1 LNIKKHIIKFF
12 AIFIL
17 VIFTFGCTKKTL
29 VSVDATVTVTKAV
42 DSLPCQV
49 YVEYYDVT
57 NGTINQTVSS
67 NWTIQRSLHS
77 DQYAT
82 LKATAMSNIKTISIQ
97 LTGNGTTV
105 SNNCNS
111 SNCTIDIRKN
121 MYE

>member
-1 LNIKKHIIKFF
+1 MNKISI
-12 AIFIL
+12 IFII
-17 VIFTFGCTKKTL
+17 VIFTLGCTKKTL
-29 VSVDATVTVTKAV
+29 VSVDATVTITKAV

-57 NGTINQTVSS
+57 NGTVSKTVSS

-82 LKATAMSNIKTISIQ
+82 LKATAMSNIKNISIQ
-97 LTGNGTTV
+97 LSGRGTTV
-105 SNNCNS
+105 SNTCNGN
-111 SNCTIDIRKN
+111 NCTIDIRKN

>member
-1 LNIKKHIIKFF
+1 MNKISILFII
-12 AIFIL
+12 
-17 VIFTFGCTKKTL
+17 VIFTLGCTKKTL
-29 VSVDATVTVTKAV
+29 VSVDATVTITKAV

-57 NGTINQTVSS
+57 NGTVSQTVSS

-82 LKATAMSNIKTISIQ
+82 LKATAMSNIKNISIQ
-97 LTGNGTTV
+97 LSGRGTTV
-105 SNNCNS
+105 SNTCNGN
-111 SNCTIDIRKN
+111 NCTIDIRKN

>member
-1 LNIKKHIIKFF
+1 MHKISIIFL
-12 AIFIL
+12 L
-17 VIFTFGCTKKTL
+17 VIFTIGCTKKTL
-29 VSVDATVTVTKAV
+29 VSVDATVTITKAI
-42 DSLPCQV
+42 DSLPYQV

-82 LKATAMSNIKTISIQ
+82 LKATAMSNVKTISIQ
-97 LTGNGTTV
+97 LAGKGTTV
-105 SNNCNS
+105 SNHCNGT
-111 SNCTIDIRKN
+111 NCTIDIRKN

>member
-1 LNIKKHIIKFF
+1 MNKISI
-12 AIFIL
+12 IFII
-17 VIFTFGCTKKTL
+17 VIFTLGCTKKTL
-29 VSVDATVTVTKAV
+29 VSVDATVTITKAV

-57 NGTINQTVSS
+57 NGTVNQTVSS

-82 LKATAMSNIKTISIQ
+82 LKATAMSNIKNISIQ
-97 LTGNGTTV
+97 LSGRGTTV
-105 SNNCNS
+105 SNTCNGN
-111 SNCTIDIRKN
+111 NCTIDIRKN

>member
-1 LNIKKHIIKFF
+1 MIKFF
-12 AIFIL
+12 TICIL
-17 VIFTFGCTKKTL
+17 VICALSCTKKSL
-29 VSVDATVTVTKAV
+29 VSVDATVTITKAV

-82 LKATAMSNIKTISIQ
+82 LKATAMSNVKNISIQ
-97 LTGNGTTV
+97 LAGSGTTV
-105 SNNCNS
+105 SNTCNGTNCS
-111 SNCTIDIRKN
+111 IDIRKN
-121 MYE
+121 MYD

>member
-1 LNIKKHIIKFF
+1 MNKISILFII
-12 AIFIL
+12 
-17 VIFTFGCTKKTL
+17 VIFTLGCTKKTL
-29 VSVDATVTVTKAV
+29 VSVDATVTITKAV

-57 NGTINQTVSS
+57 NGTVSQTVSS

-82 LKATAMSNIKTISIQ
+82 LKATAMSNIKNISIQ
-97 LTGNGTTV
+97 LSGSGTTV
-105 SNNCNS
+105 SNNCNGN
-111 SNCTIDIRKN
+111 NCTIDIRKN